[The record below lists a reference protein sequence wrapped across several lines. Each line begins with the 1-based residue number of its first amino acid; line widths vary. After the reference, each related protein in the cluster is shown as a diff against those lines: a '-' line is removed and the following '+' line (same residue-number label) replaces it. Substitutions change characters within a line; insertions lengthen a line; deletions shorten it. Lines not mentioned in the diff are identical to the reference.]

1 MVKELETTLV
11 DVEKL
16 EDPLLILH
24 PEPNI
29 DYLKE
34 LAESIKQVGQ
44 MQDIT
49 VRKTATGLQL
59 IIGHCRTQAAKTFGI
74 SQLRAKIVECTD
86 AEALMMSA
94 TENIHKLEQDPIQE
108 AELFLQLM
116 TDHKMTE
123 TQIAEKMAKSYN
135 YVRGRL
141 DLLRLTD
148 RVKELVKT
156 KTITIGAATA
166 LAKISNPKDQEV
178 VASGFLNQNIT
189 VDRAKA
195 VVTAFLEYRKIMA
208 EKPVEQVVQKA
219 MTEPKVKCSIC
230 KGLVVIS
237 KLRPK
242 MVCEECIDEIAYLR
256 VKEKKETKDKQPTT
270 IIYPP
275 DTSKNFIGEP
285 SPQSTD
291 ATTTTHT
298 QSSTTEEKAEGEI
311 PSGA

>member
-1 MVKELETTLV
+1 VKNIVKELESKLV

-24 PEPNI
+24 PNPDI
-29 DYLKE
+29 DYLKG

-44 MQDIT
+44 QQDIK
-49 VRKTATGLQL
+49 VRKTSRGLQL
-59 IIGHCRTQAAKTFGI
+59 IIGYCRTQAAKTFGI
-74 SQLRAKIVECTD
+74 PQLNAKIVECTD
-86 AEALMMSA
+86 AEAKIMSA
-94 TENIHKLEQDPIQE
+94 VENTHRLEQSPIQE
-108 AELFLQLM
+108 AELYLSLM
-116 TDHKMTE
+116 SNDKMTE
-123 TQIAEKMAKSYN
+123 QQIVKKMGKSYN

-156 KTITIGAATA
+156 KTITIGAAQA

-208 EKPVEQVVQKA
+208 EKPAETVAKKA
-219 MTEPKVKCSIC
+219 MREPKVKCSIC

-256 VKEKKETKDKQPTT
+256 VKEKKESVEKAETYLKSIRKTP
-270 IIYPP
+270 
-275 DTSKNFIGEP
+275 KNFIDERTP
-285 SPQSTD
+285 LDIDDEDRLQP
-291 ATTTTHT
+291 
-298 QSSTTEEKAEGEI
+298 
-311 PSGA
+311 